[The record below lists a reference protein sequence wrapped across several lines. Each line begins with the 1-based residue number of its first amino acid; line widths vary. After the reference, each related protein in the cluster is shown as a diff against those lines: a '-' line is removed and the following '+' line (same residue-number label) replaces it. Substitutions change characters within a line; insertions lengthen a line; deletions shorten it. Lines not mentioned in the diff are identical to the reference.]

1 MDQFHFVD
9 RMNRLNANTRL
20 AARSPRIGSALL
32 RASQMVTPALVALTL
47 IGTSLPSFGDERG
60 KQPQKKWAATW
71 TSSPQDVFPGSATPA
86 LVNFAFPNPSTDGAN
101 NQTLRMIVK
110 PDLWGNIIRLR
121 FSNTWGTQPVTL
133 GRVSVGLQAYSGNI
147 LPGTNT
153 PVTFSG
159 SPSVTLPVGQEVFS
173 DPVFLRWVE
182 VGDDGLDG
190 VDPVVDGHNLAV
202 SIFVRGKSGPIT
214 YHSTAL
220 AESFLSA
227 PNAGDL
233 TDQDEDFN
241 FPYESNHFFLIDAI
255 DVLAPAD
262 TRVLV
267 GAGSSSVDGSITTPD
282 NNDRFLNWMSRRLH
296 AAYGN
301 HVSVVNEGIGGD
313 TAGIPAVLP
322 LRQVLPQRFSRDI
335 LGVSGITDVI
345 FYAGTND
352 FGDGVLPAQSIA
364 SLTNM
369 VNILR
374 AHGIKAIG
382 ATLISNVGQEGTT
395 PATYDAHNQINN
407 FILTSGMFDSTA
419 DFYTVT
425 ANQVTKVLLPQYA
438 THSDPNGTPDFLH
451 VGRAGAEAEAST
463 LDVSFFAP
471 DRHFRPNAL
480 SMNQ

>member
-1 MDQFHFVD
+1 
-9 RMNRLNANTRL
+9 
-20 AARSPRIGSALL
+20 
-32 RASQMVTPALVALTL
+32 
-47 IGTSLPSFGDERG
+47 
-60 KQPQKKWAATW
+60 
-71 TSSPQDVFPGSATPA
+71 
-86 LVNFAFPNPSTDGAN
+86 N

-110 PDLWGNIIRLR
+110 PDLWGNTIRLR
-121 FSNTWGTQPVTL
+121 FSNTWGTQPVTF
-133 GRVSVGLQAYSGNI
+133 GRITVGLQSFSGNV
-147 LPGTNT
+147 LPETNT

-159 SPSVTLPVGQEVFS
+159 QPFVTIPVGQEIFS

-182 VGDDGLDG
+182 TGDDERDG

-202 SIFVRGKSGPIT
+202 SIYIQGASGPMT

-220 AESFLSA
+220 AESFLSQ

-233 TDQDEDFN
+233 TGQDDDSN
-241 FPYESNHFFLIDAI
+241 FPYETNHWFFLDAV

-313 TAGIPAVLP
+313 TAGIPQVLP
-322 LRQVLPQRFSRDI
+322 LRQVLPQRFNRDI
-335 LGVSGITDVI
+335 LGVSGISDVI

-352 FGDGVLPAQSIA
+352 FGDGIPPTQSIA
-364 SLTNM
+364 SLSNM
-369 VNILR
+369 VGILHS
-374 AHGIKAIG
+374 HGIKAIG
-382 ATLISNVGQEGTT
+382 ATLISNIGQAGTT
-395 PATYDAHNQINN
+395 QATYDAHNQINA

-425 ANQVTKVLLPQYA
+425 ADPVTKILLPQYR
-438 THSDPNGTPDFLH
+438 THSDPNGTPDYLH
-451 VGRAGAEAEAST
+451 LGRAGAEAEANT
-463 LDVSFFAP
+463 LDINFFAP
-471 DRHFRPNAL
+471 DRHWKPNAAL
-480 SMNQ
+480 SMSK